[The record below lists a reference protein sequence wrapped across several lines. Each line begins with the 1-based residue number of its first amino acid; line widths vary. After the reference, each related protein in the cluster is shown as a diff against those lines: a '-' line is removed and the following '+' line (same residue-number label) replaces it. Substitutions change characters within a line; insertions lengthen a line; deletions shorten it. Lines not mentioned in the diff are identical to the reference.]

1 MIAMTTTPQNNSV
14 KPNRVSAGCSAPT
27 TVACE
32 SLCHPPRMSSS
43 CIFCRIA
50 AGEIPAS
57 FVLKEEQVCA
67 FLDTRPVF
75 KGHVLVIPTDHLA
88 SLNDAKDPRLL
99 GGLLAFA
106 REVARAE
113 GIAER
118 GYRVVVNTNPDG
130 GQTVFHL
137 HLHLLG
143 GRPMKWPPG

>member
-1 MIAMTTTPQNNSV
+1 MP
-14 KPNRVSAGCSAPT
+14 G
-27 TVACE
+27 ACV
-32 SLCHPPRMSSS
+32 
-43 CIFCRIA
+43 FCKIA
-50 AGEIPAS
+50 AGEIPAT
-57 FVLKEEQVCA
+57 VVKRGDGMLA
-67 FLDTRPVF
+67 FRDLNPQAPT
-75 KGHVLVIPTDHLA
+75 HVLVIPTDHLA

-99 GGLLAFA
+99 GSLLVFA

-113 GIAER
+113 GIGER

>member
-1 MIAMTTTPQNNSV
+1 M
-14 KPNRVSAGCSAPT
+14 AG
-27 TVACE
+27 ACV
-32 SLCHPPRMSSS
+32 
-43 CIFCRIA
+43 FCKIA
-50 AGEIPAS
+50 AGEIPAT
-57 FVLKEEQVCA
+57 VVKRGDGMLA
-67 FLDTRPVF
+67 FRDLNPQAPT
-75 KGHVLVIPTDHLA
+75 HVLVIPTDHLA

-99 GGLLAFA
+99 GNLLGFA

-137 HLHLLG
+137 HVHLLG